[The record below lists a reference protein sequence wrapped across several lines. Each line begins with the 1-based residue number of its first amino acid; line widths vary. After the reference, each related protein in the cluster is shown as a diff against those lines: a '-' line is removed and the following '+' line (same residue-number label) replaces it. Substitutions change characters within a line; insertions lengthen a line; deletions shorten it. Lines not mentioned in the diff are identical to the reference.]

1 MTMNLRIYHLERA
14 ALHSRCKS
22 VFVTLGYQLIEEDPL
37 NCILRA
43 VREEPAGACSS
54 LLDIRIK
61 KEPEGIQVLV
71 LSGQRSN
78 VFGTIRFDPDGE
90 TEFIEHFLFAIQ
102 PSVIR
107 HPEFRLTEADYAFA
121 SGF

>member
-43 VREEPAGACSS
+43 VREDSQG
-54 LLDIRIK
+54 
-61 KEPEGIQVLV
+61 
-71 LSGQRSN
+71 
-78 VFGTIRFDPDGE
+78 
-90 TEFIEHFLFAIQ
+90 LFESA
-102 PSVIR
+102 
-107 HPEFRLTEADYAFA
+107 
-121 SGF
+121 

>member
-14 ALHSRCKS
+14 ALHSRYKS

-54 LLDIRIK
+54 LLDIRK
-61 KEPEGIQVLV
+61 KKSRMEFKCWSSADSDRMY
-71 LSGQRSN
+71 SGPSGLIRMGKRNSSN
-78 VFGTIRFDPDGE
+78 IFC
-90 TEFIEHFLFAIQ
+90 L
-102 PSVIR
+102 PSS
-107 HPEFRLTEADYAFA
+107 PP
-121 SGF
+121 